1 MDDNDYGEDYEDFG
15 GYADEY
21 DDYGGG
27 GYGGDDDIILK
38 RQSTKTAGKSI
49 LQYILDK
56 GLQKNLFM
64 SRLRDL
70 QKHYEFL
77 PDGAYLQV
85 WKSKIYDLA
94 SAKSYLTDKGLELTQ
109 RFPVHSEITDSEC
122 LVCYDD

>member
-1 MDDNDYGEDYEDFG
+1 MVDNDYGEDYEDFG

-27 GYGGDDDIILK
+27 GYGGDEDIILK

-77 PDGAYLQV
+77 PDGPT
-85 WKSKIYDLA
+85 SRFGNRKI
-94 SAKSYLTDKGLELTQ
+94 LTWQ
-109 RFPVHSEITDSEC
+109 RQNHS
-122 LVCYDD
+122 